1 MPSQQTI
8 KTQDVF
14 IRLLT
19 EHLFHTFAD
28 RQRSNSSLSRLE
40 KDIERIFIT
49 KKEKNSSENILKIKV
64 IYQEEILRDL

>member
-40 KDIERIFIT
+40 KDIERIFI